1 MKVNACIVAYD
12 NPLVMLKAAVK
23 SVLEDQDVIN
33 NLYFIDNSSTDRL
46 RKHFDISTHYH
57 YSGENLG
64 FGKGNNIAMLKS
76 IEDDVAY
83 HLLVNPDI
91 YFEPGVIKEL
101 VAFMDANPDVGLV
114 MPKIT
119 YPDGSTQYLC
129 KLLPTPFDLIGRRF
143 FSWGLFKKYVDKR
156 NKLFELR
163 GSCYE
168 KQIDVPVLSGS
179 FMMIRTSVLKEV
191 GPFDERYFMYLED
204 FDLCRRIGEVSR
216 TTYYPEVSV
225 VHEYKKGSYFNRR
238 LFKHHIV
245 SALKYFNK
253 WGWFFDKKRAVRN
266 KQCLRDLESLGGKE

>member
-1 MKVNACIVAYD
+1 MRVNACIVAYD

-23 SVLEDQDVIN
+23 SVFEEQDVLN

-46 RKHFDISTHYH
+46 RKHFEISTHYH
-57 YSGENLG
+57 FSNKNLG
-64 FGKGNNIAMLKS
+64 FGKGNNIAMQKS
-76 IEDDVAY
+76 IDDEVDY
-83 HLLVNPDI
+83 HLLVNPDV
-91 YFEPGVIKEL
+91 YFEKGVIKEL
-101 VAFMDANPDVGLV
+101 VTFMDANPDVGLV

-119 YPDGSTQYLC
+119 YPDGNTQYLC

-143 FSWGLFKKYVDKR
+143 FSWGPFRKYVDKR
-156 NKLFELR
+156 NNLFELR

-191 GPFDERYFMYLED
+191 GLFDERYFMYLED
-204 FDLCRRIGEVSR
+204 FDLCRRIGEVCR
-216 TTYYPEVSV
+216 TTYYPKVSI

-238 LFKHHIV
+238 LFKHHII

-253 WGWFFDKKRAVRN
+253 WGWCFDKKRKVRN
-266 KQCLRDLESLGGKE
+266 QQCLVDLEKLKR